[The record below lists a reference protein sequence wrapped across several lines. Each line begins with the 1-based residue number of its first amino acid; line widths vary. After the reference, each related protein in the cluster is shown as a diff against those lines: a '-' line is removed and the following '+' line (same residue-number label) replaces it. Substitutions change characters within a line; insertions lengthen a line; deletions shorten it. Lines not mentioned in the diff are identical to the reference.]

1 MGNKNNIK
9 GAGRSNAPYLVAPR
23 CHFFLGAP
31 GRAHLLGG
39 ESPLLA
45 RQGEELA
52 RGKGFAG
59 DCESE
64 GSPMAK
70 RWPDEQEADMRRRT
84 GERWPNSPKPKTC
97 TEAVRRISDRH
108 KREGGC
114 AIPGEIWLWCP

>member
-1 MGNKNNIK
+1 M
-9 GAGRSNAPYLVAPR
+9 
-23 CHFFLGAP
+23 GAP

-45 RQGEELA
+45 WQGEELA

-70 RWPDEQEADMRRRT
+70 RWPDEQEADSLVAASTTAACPAVSSLGACTTPVLQSLATHVRAVARSGVLQPLTIPDLRRSAKRT
-84 GERWPNSPKPKTC
+84 FAS
-97 TEAVRRISDRH
+97 
-108 KREGGC
+108 
-114 AIPGEIWLWCP
+114 

>member
-1 MGNKNNIK
+1 MNNAAQYFD
-9 GAGRSNAPYLVAPR
+9 GCAA
-23 CHFFLGAP
+23 FFCGAP

-70 RWPDEQEADMRRRT
+70 RWPDEQEEDTRRRT
-84 GERWPNSPKPKTC
+84 GVRWPYSSKPKTC
-97 TEAVRRISDRH
+97 TERCDVDPTGISV
-108 KREGGC
+108 KVGVQY
-114 AIPGEIWLWCP
+114 PGRSD